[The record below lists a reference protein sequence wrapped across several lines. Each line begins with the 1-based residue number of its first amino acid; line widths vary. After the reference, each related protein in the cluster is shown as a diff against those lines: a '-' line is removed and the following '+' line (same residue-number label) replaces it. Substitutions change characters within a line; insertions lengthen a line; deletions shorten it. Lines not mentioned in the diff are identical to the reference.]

1 MKAKAAKAAKA
12 AAEAK
17 SNELEDKLAGMDPEK
32 AAKVRAAMEAKA
44 KRQAE
49 ASAKKGE

>member
-1 MKAKAAKAAKA
+1 
-12 AAEAK
+12 
-17 SNELEDKLAGMDPEK
+17 MDPEK

-49 ASAKKGE
+49 TAAKEGE

>member
-1 MKAKAAKAAKA
+1 MKAKAAKAAKSA
-12 AAEAK
+12 AAS
-17 SNELEDKLAGMDPEK
+17 SNNDLEDKLSGMDPRK

-49 ASAKKGE
+49 TEAKGR